1 MNLHDFYAAILE
13 VLEASGLVLAAL
25 FPIVNPI
32 GSAAVFQAMV
42 GELDVPFQRRLAKR
56 IAVYSFFLLI
66 LSMLCG
72 GKILSFF
79 GIALYSVQI
88 GGGLIVASAG
98 WSLLNKDAHKVSDAT
113 ANPEEVLAQAFYPYT
128 LPITVGPGSIAVA
141 AHPCRV
147 SAGLRRHLRARLHL
161 LPLCPRRHH
170 HARQIRHHRPHA
182 SLVLHPLLYRRAD
195 SRQRPPGLHANAAL
209 RNQPVGQARETP
221 ASLVPWWNAIRH
233 CPRSRSQTELRRVA
247 SSPRTAR

>member
-1 MNLHDFYAAILE
+1 MHLSELYSVAIL
-13 VLEASGLVLAAL
+13 VLEASVLVLAAL

-42 GELDVPFQRRLAKR
+42 GSLDVQLQRRLARR
-56 IAVYSFFLLI
+56 IAVYSFSLLF

-88 GGGLIVASAG
+88 GGGLIVAAAG
-98 WSLLNKDAHKVSDAT
+98 WSLLKQDAHKDSDAT

-141 AHPCRV
+141 VALGAHLPNQLHVASFV
-147 SAGLRRHLRARLHL
+147 SPLILVASVIGCLVISILVYFCDRWARAATHLLGKSGTTVLMRLSSFILFCIGVQILASGLRAFIETLR
-161 LPLCPRRHH
+161 
-170 HARQIRHHRPHA
+170 
-182 SLVLHPLLYRRAD
+182 
-195 SRQRPPGLHANAAL
+195 
-209 RNQPVGQARETP
+209 
-221 ASLVPWWNAIRH
+221 
-233 CPRSRSQTELRRVA
+233 
-247 SSPRTAR
+247 

>member
-1 MNLHDFYAAILE
+1 MHLSELYSVAIL
-13 VLEASGLVLAAL
+13 VLEASVLVLAAL

-42 GELDVPFQRRLAKR
+42 GSLDVQLQRRLARR
-56 IAVYSFFLLI
+56 IAVYSFSLLF

-88 GGGLIVASAG
+88 GGGLIVAAAG
-98 WSLLNKDAHKVSDAT
+98 WSLLKQDAHKDSDAT

-141 AHPCRV
+141 VALGAH
-147 SAGLRRHLRARLHL
+147 
-161 LPLCPRRHH
+161 LP
-170 HARQIRHHRPHA
+170 
-182 SLVLHPLLYRRAD
+182 
-195 SRQRPPGLHANAAL
+195 
-209 RNQPVGQARETP
+209 NQ
-221 ASLVPWWNAIRH
+221 L
-233 CPRSRSQTELRRVA
+233 RVA
-247 SSPRTAR
+247 SFVSPLILVASVIGCLVISILVYFCDRWARAATHLLGKSGTTVLMRLSSFILFCIGVQILASGLRAFIETLR